1 MKTIL
6 RDELV
11 EMKESVIAYL
21 ELALKISQE
30 SIRALKNNDT
40 RLAIETIEISN
51 GYHNKADKIIDDFMF
66 ILTQNPLGKD
76 LRRVVAYN
84 AITKNVESMI
94 HNILTGSKF
103 TIRSEGKLSKT
114 SINRVASIGKIFND
128 TLKFIL
134 DEIKKPS
141 STQKDLYKV
150 LEYYEDMKN
159 KVEKVRK
166 ELYKS
171 LSDKKEEDE
180 IKERLFTF
188 SVCEAIKRNSEK
200 LVKICEHLMFVN
212 NGKNHSLSV

>member
-6 RDELV
+6 RDELIQ
-11 EMKESVIAYL
+11 MKDSVIAFL
-21 ELALKISQE
+21 ELALKISLE
-30 SIRALKNNDT
+30 SIKALKSNDT
-40 RLAIETIEISN
+40 KLALEAIEVSN

-66 ILTQNPLGKD
+66 VLTQNPLGKD

-84 AITKNVESMI
+84 AITKNIESMI
-94 HNILTGSKF
+94 HNVLKSSKF
-103 TIRSEGKLSKT
+103 TIKSDGKLSRT
-114 SINRVASIGKIFND
+114 SINRVASMGKIFND

-134 DEIKKPS
+134 GEIKKPS

-150 LEYYEDMKN
+150 LEYYEEMKN

-171 LSDKKEEDE
+171 LSDKKDEEE

-212 NGKNHSLSV
+212 NGKNHSLST